1 MPHQAS
7 ARNIGVVRYDGCVS
21 ERAKRVLM
29 ISAAYPPM
37 VSGEATQALFVCRQ
51 LVQAGWHVDL
61 LTTDRP
67 STPTSEP
74 FQVHA
79 VMGDWGWRDWGKAKK
94 VLREVSPEVVLI
106 LYTGWLYGHQPMV
119 TFLPMWLRRSMPTTR
134 IVSIITHPDGS
145 RESKLTAASR
155 WLHRLLRVTMKPR
168 VSYNFGTLLSD
179 SHAVVA
185 LAEHFQPRLE
195 EMDATVGRRLVVIPP
210 AALLRFHE
218 MNPPEARSEGRKL
231 LHLQTGDQL
240 AVYTGLIAPGKGLET
255 LLKALAIL
263 QPTHPQL
270 HLALVGGVVNE
281 HLPHHQQFAIEL
293 EAMIDQLGLRNKVHK
308 VGPFEV
314 EDLEPSLVLAAGDV
328 AVLPWDGGVHMNNS
342 TVATVSAHGLPIVTT
357 RPTELESIFLEGDNV
372 LLCASKDAGAMALA
386 IQQVLHVPRVRQRLM
401 EGSAKLQRE
410 HMGWPMVMQ
419 RLEAVMRG

>member
-1 MPHQAS
+1 
-7 ARNIGVVRYDGCVS
+7 
-21 ERAKRVLM
+21 M

-37 VSGEATQALFVCRQ
+37 VSGEATQALFLCRH
-51 LVQAGWHVDL
+51 LAKAGWQTHL
-61 LTTDRP
+61 LTSDRP
-67 STPTSEP
+67 NTPVSEP

-79 VMGDWGWRDWGKAKK
+79 VMRDWGFGDWGRAKEVMRK
-94 VLREVSPEVVLI
+94 VQPGVVVI
-106 LYTGWLYGHQPMV
+106 LYTGWLYGHHPMV
-119 TFLPMWLRRSMPTTR
+119 TLLPMWLRWSMPTTR
-134 IVSIITHPDGS
+134 IVTIITHPDGS
-145 RESKLTAASR
+145 REGKLNAASR

-195 EMDATVGRRLVVIPP
+195 AMDATVGRRMVVIPP
-210 AALLRFHE
+210 AALMRLHD
-218 MNPPEARSEGRKL
+218 MTPAIARSEGRKL
-231 LHLQTGDQL
+231 LHLQNGDQL

-255 LLKALAIL
+255 LLRALAIL

-281 HLPHHQQFAIEL
+281 HLPHHQSYAHEL
-293 EAMIDQLGLRNKVHK
+293 DGLIDELGLRSKVHK

-342 TVATVSAHGLPIVTT
+342 TVATVSAHGLPLVTT
-357 RPTELESIFLEGDNV
+357 RPTELESIFREGENV
-372 LLCASKDAGAMALA
+372 LLCAPKDAGAMALA
-386 IQQVLHVPRVRQRLM
+386 VQQVLHVPRVRQRLV
-401 EGSAKLQRE
+401 EGAERLQRE
-410 HMGWPMVMQ
+410 HMGWPMVM
-419 RLEAVMRG
+419 RKLEEVMGG